1 MVGLKRKLVAT
12 VAAAVLAC
20 AATSPAAWAE
30 TLGDALVSAYRN
42 SHLLDQNRALLAAA
56 DENVAQAVSALRP
69 VLSFTANYF
78 RQRSQPHRLTP
89 IFDDDFDITGY
100 KRVTS
105 YSEQSSVELA
115 MQMTLLDFGRN
126 KASIAA
132 AKESVLATR
141 ASLVSIEQNVLLG
154 AVQAYVNVRLA
165 LEIQSLRQNYVSVIG
180 EELRATRDR
189 FDVGE
194 VTRTDVALAEAQLA
208 EARAALAAAEGDV
221 RVARESYKAAI
232 GSYPGKLAALPKT
245 PRLPASQEAALAIAR
260 REHPDM
266 IRQQHLVKVADL
278 NIELAN
284 ANMRP
289 TVSARATAGLT
300 GGAGD
305 SDAGTQS
312 LGVTLNQTLYA
323 GGRLSSQL
331 RQAQMQREAQRASLH
346 QTSVTLDQNLGTAW
360 AQVDVSA
367 AQISASARQ
376 IEAAQAAFQGLREE
390 AKLGARTTLEVLDA
404 EQNVLDARAARVQAE
419 AQRYIYVYQVL
430 AAMGKLT
437 VKDLNL
443 GIPTYDVTGYYNL
456 AKDAPTVS
464 FQGESLDRVLKAL
477 GKQ

>member
-1 MVGLKRKLVAT
+1 MVGLKRKLAAT
-12 VAAAVLAC
+12 AAVALLTF
-20 AATSPAAWAE
+20 AATPAAWAE
-30 TLGDALVSAYRN
+30 SLADTLVAAYRN

-69 VLSFTANYF
+69 VITYSANYYK
-78 RQRSQPHRLTP
+78 QRRLNDIASP
-89 IFDDDFDITGY
+89 VFNGSGFDMVRTESFA
-100 KRVTS
+100 
-105 YSEQSSVELA
+105 EQTTVELA
-115 MQMTLLDFGRN
+115 IQLTLLDFGRN
-126 KASIAA
+126 KASVEA

-141 ASLVSIEQNVLLG
+141 AGLVGIEQDVLLT

-165 LEIQSLRQNYVSVIG
+165 LEIQNLRQNYVNVIG
-180 EELRATRDR
+180 EELKATRDR

-208 EARAALAAAEGDV
+208 EARAALASAEGDV
-221 RVARESYKAAI
+221 RVARESFKAAV
-232 GSYPGKLAALPKT
+232 GHYPGKLASLPRA
-245 PRLPASQEAALAIAR
+245 PRLPASLDAAQAVAR
-260 REHPDM
+260 REHPNI

-278 NIELAN
+278 NIELAK

-289 TVSARATAGLT
+289 TVSARGAVTLS
-300 GGAGD
+300 GGAGN
-305 SDAGTQS
+305 SNHYAQES
-312 LGVTLNQTLYA
+312 LGVTMSQTLYA

-331 RQAQMQREAQRASLH
+331 RQAQMQREAQRAALH
-346 QTSVTLDQNLGTAW
+346 QTAVGLDQNLGTAW
-360 AQVDVSA
+360 AQLDVSA
-367 AQISASARQ
+367 AQISANQLQ
-376 IEAAQAAFQGLREE
+376 IEAAQVAFQGLREE

-404 EQNVLDARAARVQAE
+404 EQNVLDARAARVQSE
-419 AQRYIYVYQVL
+419 AQRYFYVYQVL

-456 AKDAPTVS
+456 AKDAPVVS